1 MPPIE
6 RVKYSSTAGPMPSS
20 GARTD
25 LERAMPAK
33 EKLSSSSSMRH
44 AAQPMTGTAVSAA
57 VNCLKTFVRRLR
69 MERDRDTYFTFV
81 ARSARFGSF
90 RRRSGGLARSGVGT
104 ARRGLGR
111 PHGGAAHEQR
121 VAVHHLEPAD
131 ARRRVAVAPW
141 RVLRPDGQG
150 ASPAIL
156 GGQLG
161 PRSELI
167 CRGTPIY
174 GGGSDKVH
182 DERGFIV
189 SIPPCL
195 WGSADDR
202 LRPPPR
208 IHLRSN
214 LLSISRANSTRGVTG
229 YMALWQMRAAF
240 VPPHQQH
247 QRHHSERR
255 SDRRA
260 RTEAPPPE

>member
-1 MPPIE
+1 M
-6 RVKYSSTAGPMPSS
+6 RTAG
-20 GARTD
+20 
-25 LERAMPAK
+25 
-33 EKLSSSSSMRH
+33 SSSSSTRH
-44 AAQPMTGTAVSAA
+44 RTA
-57 VNCLKTFVRRLR
+57 TRQHVR
-69 MERDRDTYFTFV
+69 
-81 ARSARFGSF
+81 
-90 RRRSGGLARSGVGT
+90 
-104 ARRGLGR
+104 
-111 PHGGAAHEQR
+111 
-121 VAVHHLEPAD
+121 D
-131 ARRRVAVAPW
+131 ARPACTRCAARARHSASWAPLPSHAHT
-141 RVLRPDGQG
+141 RN
-150 ASPAIL
+150 ASPPAGESL
-156 GGQLG
+156 ELWDED
-161 PRSELI
+161 RSELI

-195 WGSADDR
+195 WGSADDG

-255 SDRRA
+255 S
-260 RTEAPPPE
+260 